1 MTPETESLF
10 ILCSKCFT
18 DFGLQ
23 IDAEKIG
30 VENNSECSN
39 CKSKCGRK
47 LNNELLHELIYEYFV
62 LGSISKHKYGSSPRL
77 QYNEHHYNDNSFSIG
92 YSIDKD
98 IRLLESTLKIGIFH
112 YGPRLWMLGEIEP
125 LKKLQ
130 NKRTR
135 TEVIQKII
143 ETYPVYISSY
153 EDQLFRLR
161 KNPQKPSNMMEYDS
175 PPADKTS
182 RSRLG
187 TAENPIMYTSPDI
200 ECCIHECRVTL
211 EDELYIARLSPSA
224 NLKLLNLSFIPK
236 EDCTEFDSLDIT
248 IQMLFVAGKHAY
260 RITNDIAN
268 AAKHFGYDGII
279 YPSYFNQI
287 RTGIYPFQTIYGIS
301 TRRID
306 HCREAIM
313 RNTLQNVC
321 IFGRPIHENKVTVH
335 SINRLVLRTATYN
348 YHFGPVVS

>member
-1 MTPETESLF
+1 MELETESMYT
-10 ILCSKCFT
+10 LCSKCFT

-23 IDAEKIG
+23 LDAEKKG
-30 VENNSECSN
+30 VEDNSECLN
-39 CKSKCGRK
+39 CKSKSGRK
-47 LNNELLHELIYEYFV
+47 LNNELLHELVHEFFV
-62 LGSISKHKYGSSPRL
+62 LGSISKHKFGSSPRL
-77 QYNEHHYNDNSFSIG
+77 QYNDHQYSSNSLSIG

-98 IRLLESTLKIGIFH
+98 IELIESTLKIGIFH

-125 LKKLQ
+125 LKRLQ

-135 TEVIQKII
+135 TEAIQKII
-143 ETYPVYISSY
+143 ETYPVYISSH
-153 EDQLFRLR
+153 EDTLFRLR
-161 KNPQKPSNMMEYDS
+161 KNPKNPSDTMEYDS

-187 TAENPIMYTSPDI
+187 TAAHPIMYTSPDI

-236 EDCTEFDSLDIT
+236 EDCSEFDSLDIT

-268 AAKHFGYDGII
+268 ATKQFGYDGII

-287 RTGIYPFQTIYGIS
+287 RTGTYPFQTIYGIS
-301 TRRID
+301 IRRID
-306 HCREAIM
+306 LYREAIM
-313 RNTLQNVC
+313 RNTVQNVC

-335 SINRLVLRTATYN
+335 SINRLVLRTAAYN